1 MSSNWIYKYVNKQ
14 NSKQSFKY
22 STCFHVC
29 RLKDENKCIKT
40 LWPVNCREY
49 LFLPEFKVEYNE
61 LDQNYKILDFIAKGT
76 FGRVYKIE
84 KVNSAAE
91 ILALKV
97 LAKSKVSNYNT

>member
-1 MSSNWIYKYVNKQ
+1 MPQ
-14 NSKQSFKY
+14 L
-22 STCFHVC
+22 CFYIC

-40 LWPVNCREY
+40 LWPVTCREY

-61 LDQNYKILDFIAKGT
+61 LDHNYKILDFIAKGT

-84 KVNSAAE
+84 KVKSSGE

-97 LAKSKVSNYNT
+97 LVKSKVSHIII